1 MMVRKA
7 SELFIEAN
15 ALLNTTIWIWVSV
28 GLGLIIGSIKAR
40 FIFRKSCQKNIRR
53 INELER
59 PKFWQFYRPQF
70 FFMLAVMISAG
81 VLLSRMAHGNLP
93 FLLGVAVLDLSIAWA
108 LLISS
113 LVFWEEK
120 AFTKL

>member
-15 ALLNTTIWIWVSV
+15 ALLNTAIWVWVSV

-70 FFMLAVMISAG
+70 FFMLAVMISTG

-93 FLLGVAVLDLSIAWA
+93 FLLSVAVLDLSIASA

-120 AFTKL
+120 AFSKA